1 MSQQIIIGMGE
12 ALWDVFPE
20 GKRLGG
26 APANFAYNISQLGLN
41 GQVVSAIGND
51 KLGQEILA
59 VFNSKNI
66 KYSLPLVDR
75 PTGTVQ
81 VSLDDKGV
89 PCYEICQD
97 VAWDE
102 IPFTEELQVMAQ
114 HTQVICFGSLAQR
127 SATSRATINAFIDAM
142 PKDEEVLRI
151 FDINLRQDFYNK
163 EILENSFNKCNIL
176 KTNDEEL
183 EIIANLFGYNELGV
197 SEVCKALI
205 ANYNFKYLILT
216 CGVAGSYI
224 FSKEEESFWETPLV
238 QVKDTV
244 GAGDSFTA
252 AFTVAHLKG
261 MSIQKAHQFAVNVSA
276 YVCTQSGAM
285 VNFPEELIKQVL

>member
-1 MSQQIIIGMGE
+1 MLQQLIIGMGE

-51 KLGQEILA
+51 KLGREILS
-59 VFNSKNI
+59 VFNSKKI
-66 KYSLPLVDR
+66 KYSLPLVDC

-102 IPFTEELQVMAQ
+102 IPFTDELQAMAQ

-142 PKDEEVLRI
+142 PQDEGVLRI
-151 FDINLRQDFYNK
+151 FDINLRQDFYTK
-163 EILENSFNKCNIL
+163 EILENSFEKCNVL

-183 EIIANLFGYNELGV
+183 EIIAHLFGYNQLDL
-197 SEVCKALI
+197 SEVCQALI

-216 CGVAGSYI
+216 CGVEGSYV
-224 FSKEEESFWETPLV
+224 FSKEEESFCKTPLV
-238 QVKDTV
+238 KVKDTV

-252 AFTVAHLKG
+252 AFTVAHLRG
-261 MSIQKAHQFAVNVSA
+261 MSIQEAHQFAVSVSA
-276 YVCTQSGAM
+276 YVCTQAGAM
-285 VNFPEELIKQVL
+285 VNFPEELIQQVR